1 MNRYFITLLVLGCAL
16 VACGPQ
22 DTPRKATFGFI
33 YAVLDGDSLEIERRL
48 DLDAMVA
55 KRMAEFP
62 PADTVTP
69 EKLRRTLIGNLT
81 GDGGTRQFWKNQR
94 IVINQDFV
102 NGDSAQVEMTFIDQ
116 TTGKMEYSMVYLYR
130 NQGRWRV
137 YFYL

>member
-1 MNRYFITLLVLGCAL
+1 MLAFGCAL
-16 VACGPQ
+16 VGCGPQ
-22 DTPRKATFGFI
+22 ETPRKATFDFI
-33 YAVLDGDSLEIERRL
+33 FAVLDGDSLGIERRL

-62 PADTVTP
+62 PADTITP

-81 GDGGTRQFWKNQR
+81 GNGGTRMFWKNQR
-94 IVINQDFV
+94 IVINQEFI

-130 NQGRWRV
+130 SQGRWRV